1 MSGADSVSI
10 DSDPEGPGIFSIGY
24 KSSPVSF
31 FYMGWCG
38 NRYLLNQRFEFLILV
53 KKKDRYTSM
62 QKCRKIASIS
72 WF

>member
-31 FYMGWCG
+31 FYMEWCG
-38 NRYLLNQRFEFLILV
+38 NRQLLNQRFEFLILV
-53 KKKDRYTSM
+53 KNKCGKLGFKSECYVYFKK
-62 QKCRKIASIS
+62 
-72 WF
+72 

>member
-38 NRYLLNQRFEFLILV
+38 NR
-53 KKKDRYTSM
+53 
-62 QKCRKIASIS
+62 
-72 WF
+72 